1 MDDKAELH
9 RFAEMLVRSVRDQS
23 IDSCD
28 ALAFRR
34 MFGPTGDRWR
44 DLLAEPKAREAISQ
58 LIPDIVDEV
67 LFKLLH
73 ALDQG
78 DMPLAWRRESGTYV
92 DLYDLGLSEMAGWLV
107 GSDPE
112 CWRARYSSKR
122 WWSP

>member
-1 MDDKAELH
+1 MDDKTELH
-9 RFAEMLVRSVRDQS
+9 RFAEMLMRWVRDPS

-28 ALAFRR
+28 ALVSRR
-34 MFGPTGDRWR
+34 MFGPTGERWR
-44 DLLAEPKAREAISQ
+44 DQLAEPQAREAMSQ

-78 DMPLAWRRESGTYV
+78 DMPLAWRRENGTYV
-92 DLYDLGLSEMAGWLV
+92 DLYDLGRSEMAGWLV
-107 GSDPE
+107 GTDPA

-122 WWSP
+122 WWST